1 MALGHPT
8 REWSNRDSQLGV
20 WNSSHL
26 GVSVVTK
33 TFRALAEHDFYS
45 LAPALVNANELPLEA
60 RRRSRDVRAKRAPP
74 GTAAAFRSTVHP
86 PENIRSAE
94 ILRESDATPL
104 LTNNPGPAAGGGY
117 LRRP

>member
-8 REWSNRDSQLGV
+8 REWSNRDSQLGL

-45 LAPALVNANELPLEA
+45 LAPALVNANELPLDLGGNVTQQ
-60 RRRSRDVRAKRAPP
+60 DVGRGMYVQSGRHQVQQRLFDRQFTPRKYPKRGNSP
-74 GTAAAFRSTVHP
+74 
-86 PENIRSAE
+86 
-94 ILRESDATPL
+94 RE
-104 LTNNPGPAAGGGY
+104 
-117 LRRP
+117 